1 MKNIIEKK
9 IDKKLSKKNI
19 KKFFNKG
26 DKILNRNYLYILNY
40 IK

>member
-1 MKNIIEKK
+1 MKNIIENK

-19 KKFFNKG
+19 QKIFSKG
-26 DKILNRNYLYILNY
+26 DKILNRNYFYILNY